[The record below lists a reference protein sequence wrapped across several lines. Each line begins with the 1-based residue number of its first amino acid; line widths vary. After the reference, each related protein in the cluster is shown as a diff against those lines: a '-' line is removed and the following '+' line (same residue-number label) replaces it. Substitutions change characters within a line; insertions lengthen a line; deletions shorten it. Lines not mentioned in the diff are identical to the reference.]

1 MKTTQNIR
9 ERILESP
16 VYWVEGVNGMLY
28 DAIVSYMEKHQM
40 KQIDLA
46 KHLGIS
52 PGRVSQILNDGN
64 INFSLEK
71 IIEIALKLDKIPSF
85 LFEDKAT
92 YLKRERETIRKKQV
106 SPQYQQ
112 GERSIHLL
120 ADYSGDIGSD

>member
-28 DAIVSYMEKHQM
+28 DAIVTYMEKHQM

-106 SPQYQQ
+106 SPHYQQ
-112 GERSIHLL
+112 GERSIHFL
-120 ADYSGDIGSD
+120 ADHSGDIGSD

>member
-92 YLKRERETIRKKQV
+92 YLKRERETKRKKQV

-112 GERSIHLL
+112 GERSIHFL
-120 ADYSGDIGSD
+120 ADHSGDIGSD